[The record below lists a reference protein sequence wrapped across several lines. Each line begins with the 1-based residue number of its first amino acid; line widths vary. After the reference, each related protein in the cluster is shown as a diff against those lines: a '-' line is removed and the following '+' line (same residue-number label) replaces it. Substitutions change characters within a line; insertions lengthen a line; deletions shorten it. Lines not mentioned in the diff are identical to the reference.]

1 METIYIDYKNTGIKT
16 LRGVAYF
23 TLIAGSIATL
33 IAFIGCFVSTGSH
46 YSSDVEFV
54 WAGLVSVLAILSS
67 TLFISG
73 ICFALAYLSESAF
86 VARKQREALLTEKGI
101 ELKLIDSD
109 GRRL

>member
-16 LRGVAYF
+16 LRGIAWF
-23 TLIAGSIATL
+23 ILIAGLIATL
-33 IAFIGCFVSTGSH
+33 IVFISSVSLGRYGGIFLWST
-46 YSSDVEFV
+46 
-54 WAGLVSVLAILSS
+54 LSS
-67 TLFISG
+67 MLLMLAATLFG
-73 ICFALAYLSESAF
+73 FGVCFALAYLSESAF